1 MHEYLNASLF
11 WKTKEDDKM
20 YVLCTSGSLAPVQ
33 GKIMWPPRGQ
43 SDPSRV
49 KKRGRVLLRTTKE
62 LSIVWIK
69 YN

>member
-1 MHEYLNASLF
+1 MDEYLNASLF

-49 KKRGRVLLRTTKE
+49 KKKR
-62 LSIVWIK
+62 
-69 YN
+69 